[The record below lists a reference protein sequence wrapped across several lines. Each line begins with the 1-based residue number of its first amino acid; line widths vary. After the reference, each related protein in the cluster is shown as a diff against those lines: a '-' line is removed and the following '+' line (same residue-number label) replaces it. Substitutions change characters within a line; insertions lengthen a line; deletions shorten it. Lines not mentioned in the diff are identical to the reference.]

1 MKYIKTLKIDIDKK
15 NFEVIPSVQYDS
27 NTRFLHIQ
35 LLNDS
40 VPFDITGCSVI
51 LSGVKED
58 GNPIFN
64 SCDIINSE
72 IGFIQAEVTE
82 QMNAIPGNIDCE
94 IKIYDGKGVL
104 TSKKFTIKVT
114 ASQTSRS
121 VVSSN
126 EFKALTDALNKVQ
139 AIDNKA
145 EKAEVEKLSS
155 QLDTKTNKD
164 ETKNI
169 QQQVDNLVLEQG
181 NPEASSAE
189 ITQARGRHNVLNGRF
204 EENECNFKSITVKE
218 ESKNKY
224 NYMADENIVGKY
236 IDYKGDLNA
245 QEKTTVSHFIEVKQG
260 DVVRFI
266 KNPYTSTNYGG
277 LYTTGGNFIIN
288 IKASHNLSETDIN
301 IDNWTK
307 TLVTF
312 TVPVDLSNVALI
324 KLNLET
330 ACDNK
335 YNIVTINEAMPSSF
349 EKYINEYKVN
359 GEKIINQIHENI
371 LTRKIAV
378 FNGDSIC
385 NGITGI
391 DPSEPTY
398 GWGWAGR
405 IGTRNKMIWK
415 NYGVAGGTVCSD
427 TYNWTWVEPSN
438 IKWDSDTIYYKRKG
452 SSVATGTDTQYQ
464 VVTQAEWDGVTG
476 LYTKGNARYWESKNI
491 EKMYE
496 EYPKADYVILEACLN
511 DGFNGVPK
519 GTISSTYTDN
529 FATTTY
535 ASAFEYML
543 QKTKTLFP
551 NAKVGVI
558 IPHRPKGS
566 NTSIAELNNI
576 AKEVC
581 DKWCVPY
588 LDLYNKSGLVVNNP
602 IQKAIMFV
610 DDTHLSV
617 KGYDY
622 IDNMIEIW
630 MKSL

>member
-1 MKYIKTLKIDIDKK
+1 MSDIDVNK
-15 NFEVIPSVQYDS
+15 
-27 NTRFLHIQ
+27 IQ
-35 LLNDS
+35 QN
-40 VPFDITGCSVI
+40 
-51 LSGVKED
+51 VKELQ
-58 GNPIFN
+58 N
-64 SCDIINSE
+64 
-72 IGFIQAEVTE
+72 Q
-82 QMNAIPGNIDCE
+82 NAIDFQQW
-94 IKIYDGKGVL
+94 KKLGKD
-104 TSKKFTIKVT
+104 I
-114 ASQTSRS
+114 
-121 VVSSN
+121 
-126 EFKALTDALNKVQ
+126 
-139 AIDNKA
+139 
-145 EKAEVEKLSS
+145 EKLSEKIKLS
-155 QLDTKTNKD
+155 DTNLVTLMKKIKSDYENLKRIIIDENIQVQLNNKIEENKNEIVDSKNKIEENKNEIVDSKNKIELNKNEINKKVNKETFEIIVD

-189 ITQARGRHNVLNGRF
+189 ITQARGRHTVLNGRF
-204 EENECNFKSITVKE
+204 KENESNFKSITVKE

-224 NYMADENIVGKY
+224 NYMADENIIGKY

-266 KNPYTSTNYGG
+266 KNPYTSTNYGC
-277 LYTTGGNFIIN
+277 LYTVGGTFISK
-288 IKASHNLSETDIN
+288 IKTDYNLSETPIN
-301 IDNWTK
+301 IDDWTK

-312 TVPVDLSNVALI
+312 TIPVDLSNVALI

-330 ACDNK
+330 SCNNK
-335 YNIVTINEAMPSSF
+335 YNIVTINEIMPSSF
-349 EKYINEYKVN
+349 EKYINEYKLN

-371 LTRKIAV
+371 LTRKIAI

-405 IGTRNKMIWK
+405 IGTRNKMKWK

-452 SSVATGTDTQYQ
+452 SSVASGTDTQYQ

-581 DKWCVPY
+581 NKWCVPY
-588 LDLYNKSGLVVNNP
+588 IDLYNKSGLVVNNP